1 MIPIL
6 SGNVASATAA
16 GYTVANSCRFNDDDT
31 AYLHRTP
38 GSEGNRKKWTF
49 SCWLKRGNL
58 GGGFHRIFGGNSNT
72 SHIYFSDDD
81 LYWDLG
87 AEGATGGSPD
97 GRLQTNRVF
106 RDPSAWYHLVFA
118 LDTEQGTAGNRMRMY
133 INGTEETSFST
144 DTNPSEDLATNAINN
159 TSTHT
164 IGYRTS
170 GQGTAGGAWDGYMA
184 EVVFIDGLQ
193 LAASSFGEFSEDSP
207 TIWIPKDVSGLTF
220 GSQGFY
226 LDFEDSGDL
235 GDDESGN
242 GNDFTEVNL
251 AATDQSTDTCTNNFA
266 TMNPLDNYYSQG
278 TFSNGNCTY
287 ASNGSYYTYNTAT
300 FGVSTGK
307 WYWETKLT
315 TANSDNASGISS
327 FPSLAGT
334 DYLGSKNYHYNYRS
348 LDGNI
353 FNNTSGTSYGNT
365 YTTND
370 IIGFALDLENNKFY
384 VSKNG
389 TWQNSANPSTGS
401 NGFSISSPSTS
412 GFSGN
417 YFPSF
422 GQQTSSSNTWQ
433 VNFGNPTFSI
443 SSGNSD
449 GDGYGNFEY
458 SVPSGYFS
466 LCTKNLAEYG

>member
-1 MIPIL
+1 
-6 SGNVASATAA
+6 TAI
-16 GYTVANSCRFNDDDT
+16 D
-31 AYLHRTP
+31 
-38 GSEGNRKKWTF
+38 
-49 SCWLKRGNL
+49 
-58 GGGFHRIFGGNSNT
+58 
-72 SHIYFSDDD
+72 
-81 LYWDLG
+81 
-87 AEGATGGSPD
+87 
-97 GRLQTNRVF
+97 QT
-106 RDPSAWYHLVFA
+106 
-118 LDTEQGTAGNRMRMY
+118 
-133 INGTEETSFST
+133 
-144 DTNPSEDLATNAINN
+144 
-159 TSTHT
+159 
-164 IGYRTS
+164 
-170 GQGTAGGAWDGYMA
+170 
-184 EVVFIDGLQ
+184 
-193 LAASSFGEFSEDSP
+193 
-207 TIWIPKDVSGLTF
+207 
-220 GSQGFY
+220 
-226 LDFEDSGDL
+226 
-235 GDDESGN
+235 
-242 GNDFTEVNL
+242 
-251 AATDQSTDTCTNNFA
+251 TDTCTNNFA

-348 LDGNI
+348 QDGNI

-449 GDGYGNFEY
+449 GNGYGNFEY
-458 SVPSGYFS
+458 AVPSGYYA
-466 LCTKNLAEYG
+466 LNTKNLAEFG